1 VGRKR
6 FYHHVNEGKL
16 FSESD
21 NLALAEKAAA
31 MLNEEYQ
38 GRRNAT
44 VLPDGRVT
52 ISTKANEIDENVNQ
66 QILSLLIAAQAERQ
80 ALRGN
85 NMQVN
90 MKMSPGTEDLQ
101 NTLYELIG
109 RGLLHPDA
117 LQVASRG
124 FRHPS
129 RVSTDDLGAK
139 LVEDVIQ
146 TGRGYDN
153 RDGAAFT
160 KQYIESG
167 HSYDDNLYPDRGH
180 DIDNI
185 GQQSRIVNKVTAD
198 SAKGASNMS
207 PEEKSI
213 ADMEDKA
220 LDLMR
225 NQYKSGYKDV
235 VYTDDGDLDIYGSAL
250 DELISALRSKEQ
262 RLAATDAMPVLK
274 ALQDRESSI
283 QRGETIT
290 DSQGQIIGQKPL
302 VINADKGSRV
312 YVDTNGNGNGHSDAQ
327 EAFNKANGK
336 PSRKG

>member
-1 VGRKR
+1 MGRKR
-6 FYHHVNEGKL
+6 FYHHVNAGKS
-16 FSESD
+16 FSESN

-38 GRRNAT
+38 GRRDAI

-52 ISTKANEIDENVNQ
+52 VSTKGNEIDENVNQ

-85 NMQVN
+85 SMQVN
-90 MKMSPGTEDLQ
+90 MKMTPGTKELQ
-101 NTLYELIG
+101 DTLYELIG

-129 RVSTDDLGAK
+129 RVSTDDLSAK
-139 LVEDVIQ
+139 FVEDIIQ

-153 RDGAAFT
+153 RDGGAFT
-160 KQYIESG
+160 KQYTESG
-167 HSYDDNLYPDRGH
+167 HSFDDNLYPDRGH

-198 SAKGASNMS
+198 SAKGTSNMT
-207 PEEKSI
+207 PEQKSI
-213 ADMEDKA
+213 EDMEDKA
-220 LDLMR
+220 LDLIR
-225 NQYKSGYKDV
+225 NQYKSGYKDT

-250 DELISALRSKEQ
+250 DDLIAELRTKES
-262 RLAATDAMPVLK
+262 RFAATDALPVLQAIKGRTGDK
-274 ALQDRESSI
+274 AIDNLKQDDRNV
-283 QRGETIT
+283 T
-290 DSQGQIIGQKPL
+290 
-302 VINADKGSRV
+302 INAENV
-312 YVDTNGNGNGHSDAQ
+312 YMEKAVNGNGNGNRKNS
-327 EAFNKANGK
+327 NGG
-336 PSRKG
+336 PMRRG